1 MFKVTMLSLEY
12 VEKNRK
18 TRNKSKIKVFITNR
32 RLCRETLIRLTG
44 LLEQSLLGQT
54 GLLE

>member
-44 LLEQSLLGQT
+44 LLGQSLLGQT
-54 GLLE
+54 GLL